1 MVNDN
6 NDDNIKSELADA
18 EEKLDA
24 MENKLKELEKSQN
37 EDSQAAE
44 QVLEEIASE
53 TGEALDQIAKDGQQ
67 IGQASADDEKLE
79 KLRNDLQ

>member
-79 KLRNDLQ
+79 KLRNDL